1 MRLLFVPYLGL
12 EMTEIKI
19 SRLSD
24 EEIVRLV
31 THKGKNEWFSV
42 LYERYSDKV
51 YRKCL
56 SFEKDKDAALDLAH
70 DILIKVF
77 LQLSKFQERS
87 RFSTWLYSVAYNY
100 CVEYTRKKNR
110 LPLSIFDDGRID
122 VEDDYE
128 DWEIAESQEKALS
141 RALDKIN
148 PEDKALLLL
157 KYQDDISIKEIMEVY
172 KISESAVKM
181 RLARARQRVKELIES
196 PNLY

>member
-1 MRLLFVPYLGL
+1 
-12 EMTEIKI
+12 MTEIKI